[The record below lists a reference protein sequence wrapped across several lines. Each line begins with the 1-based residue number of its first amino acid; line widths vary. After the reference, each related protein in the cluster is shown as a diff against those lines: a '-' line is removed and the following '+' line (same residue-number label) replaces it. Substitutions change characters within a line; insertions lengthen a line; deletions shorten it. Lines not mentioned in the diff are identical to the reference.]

1 MQKRCSR
8 LPLHGAAPI
17 CARLSPLSSET
28 ALARKFLYVFA
39 LLIVLV
45 IVGAFAYRLFP
56 ASFMRMALVPT
67 VEFSEPADDAHDYS
81 RDALWI
87 ARPGKEGVDPT
98 LWMPRLPQEG
108 IAQEDMD
115 KAAKE
120 AATRVAPEAE
130 RGKAAIFFVHP
141 TSYLKRDH
149 WNAPLDDAEANW
161 RAELFVRG
169 MASSLA
175 GAGELWVPRY
185 HQAAMGAFLTE
196 DVDTA
201 NRALNAAY
209 RDVLAAFDQFLI
221 EAGPDRPIILAGHS
235 QGSLHLARLMRE
247 RIAGRPIA
255 QRIAAAYVVGWPISE
270 ERDLPLMGLPACED
284 ADSSNCILAWQ
295 SFAEPAEPEM
305 ILSVYDA
312 TIGFD
317 GESRRGTRMLCVNPI
332 TGVRNGAAPQSA
344 NLGTVKA
351 DSDFADGTLY
361 PGAVGARCDD
371 PARGGRGLLLI
382 GEGPDLGGY
391 LLPGN
396 NYHVFDYPLFWPNVR
411 ADAIRRLAAFEGR

>member
-1 MQKRCSR
+1 M
-8 LPLHGAAPI
+8 
-17 CARLSPLSSET
+17 
-28 ALARKFLYVFA
+28 ARKFLYVFA
-39 LLIVLV
+39 LLIVIV

-67 VEFSEPADDAHDYS
+67 VEFAEPANDAHDYS

-87 ARPGKEGVDPT
+87 ARPGKAGEDPT
-98 LWMPRLPQEG
+98 LWMPRLPQDNV
-108 IAQEDMD
+108 AQEDLD
-115 KAAKE
+115 KAAKD
-120 AATRVAPEAE
+120 AAPRVAMEAD
-130 RGKAAIFFVHP
+130 RGNAAIFFIHP

-161 RAELFVRG
+161 RATLFVRG
-169 MASSLA
+169 MASSLSA
-175 GAGELWVPRY
+175 AGELWVPRY

-255 QRIAAAYVVGWPISE
+255 QRIAAAYVIGWPISE
-270 ERDLPLMGLPACED
+270 ERDLPLMGLPACET

-295 SFAEPAEPEM
+295 SFGEPAEPEM

-332 TGVRNGAAPQSA
+332 SGVRNGAAPQSA

-371 PARGGRGLLLI
+371 PEAGGRGLLLI

-396 NYHVFDYPLFWPNVR
+396 NYHVFDYPLYWPNVR
-411 ADAIRRLAAFEGR
+411 ADAMRRLAAFKAR

>member
-1 MQKRCSR
+1 M
-8 LPLHGAAPI
+8 
-17 CARLSPLSSET
+17 
-28 ALARKFLYVFA
+28 ARKFLYVFA
-39 LLIVLV
+39 LLIVIV

-67 VEFSEPADDAHDYS
+67 VEFAEPANDAHDYS

-87 ARPGKEGVDPT
+87 ARPGKAGEDPT
-98 LWMPRLPQEG
+98 LWMPRLPQDNV
-108 IAQEDMD
+108 AQEDLD
-115 KAAKE
+115 KAAKD
-120 AATRVAPEAE
+120 AAPRVAMEAD
-130 RGKAAIFFVHP
+130 RGNAAIFFIHP

-161 RAELFVRG
+161 RATLFVRG
-169 MASSLA
+169 MASSLSA
-175 GAGELWVPRY
+175 AGELWVPRY

-255 QRIAAAYVVGWPISE
+255 QRIAAAYVIGWPISE
-270 ERDLPLMGLPACED
+270 ERDLPLMGLPACET

-295 SFAEPAEPEM
+295 SFGEPAEPEM

-332 TGVRNGAAPQSA
+332 SGVRNGAAPQSA

-371 PARGGRGLLLI
+371 PEAGGRGLLLI

-411 ADAIRRLAAFEGR
+411 ADAMRRLAAFKAR